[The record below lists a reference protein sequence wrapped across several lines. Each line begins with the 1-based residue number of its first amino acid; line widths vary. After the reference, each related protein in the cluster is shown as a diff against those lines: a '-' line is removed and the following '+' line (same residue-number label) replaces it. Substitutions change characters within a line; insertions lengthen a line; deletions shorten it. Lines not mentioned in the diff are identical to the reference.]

1 MNITVP
7 TSAIAGL
14 LTEGILVIAIPVI
27 LLIVWKKKTKAS
39 LKPAVAGM
47 IIFPLFG
54 ILLKAIPGYFLLMAD
69 NPVSRVLNSNIWLYS
84 IIGGGLLA
92 GIFEEG
98 GRFVAFKFFLKK
110 YRSNKDAISYG
121 IGHGGFESAYMG
133 LAAFNYVILALTV
146 NAAGMGVLTAGLDEA
161 NTAAVTAQIQSIAA
175 TPFYVPAVL
184 GVVERISAIVFH
196 ISMSVLDLAA
206 AREKKYLPLFPL
218 AILLHTLMNSMT
230 GFVLAGMISTI
241 ALECMLAAYS
251 AVMAFFAYRLY
262 KKSDEE
268 EKAVVNEQLTVD
280 S

>member
-146 NAAGMGVLTAGLDEA
+146 NTAGMGVLTAGLDEA

-218 AILLHTLMNSMT
+218 AILLHTLMNSMI
-230 GFVLAGMISTI
+230 GFVMAGMISTI

-262 KKSDEE
+262 KKLGEE
-268 EKAVVNEQLTVD
+268 EKAEINE
-280 S
+280 

>member
-1 MNITVP
+1 MDITVP

-98 GRFVAFKFFLKK
+98 GRFVAFKFFLKE

-133 LAAFNYVILALTV
+133 FAAFNYVILALTV
-146 NAAGMGVLTAGLDEA
+146 NAAGMGALTAGLDEA

-218 AILLHTLMNSMT
+218 AILLHTLMNSMI
-230 GFVLAGMISTI
+230 GFVMAGMISTI
-241 ALECMLAAYS
+241 ALECILAAYS

-262 KKSDEE
+262 KKLGEE
-268 EKAVVNEQLTVD
+268 EKAEINE
-280 S
+280 

>member
-1 MNITVP
+1 MDITVP

-184 GVVERISAIVFH
+184 GVIERISAIVFH

-218 AILLHTLMNSMT
+218 AILLHTLMNSMI
-230 GFVLAGMISTI
+230 GFVMAGMISTI

-251 AVMAFFAYRLY
+251 TVMAFFAYRLY
-262 KKSDEE
+262 KKLGEE
-268 EKAVVNEQLTVD
+268 EKAEINK
-280 S
+280 

>member
-1 MNITVP
+1 MDITIP

-14 LTEGILVIAIPVI
+14 LTEGILVIAIPII

-39 LKPAVAGM
+39 LKPAVTGM

-54 ILLKAIPGYFLLMAD
+54 ILLKAIPAYFMLMAD
-69 NPVSRVLNSNIWLYS
+69 NPVSRALNSNIWLYS

-98 GRFVAFKFFLKK
+98 GRFVAFKFILKK

-133 LAAFNYVILALTV
+133 LAALSYVIIAVTV
-146 NAAGMGVLTAGLDEA
+146 NTLGIEALTAGLDE
-161 NTAAVTAQIQSIAA
+161 TSTYSVVVQVESIAA
-175 TPFYVPAVL
+175 TPFYSPAVL
-184 GVVERISAIVFH
+184 GVIERMAAITFH

-218 AILLHTLMNSMT
+218 AILLHTLMNSMI
-230 GFVLAGMISTI
+230 GFVLSGMTSAIT
-241 ALECMLAAYS
+241 LECILAAYS

-262 KKSDEE
+262 KKLGEE
-268 EKAVVNEQLTVD
+268 EKAEINE
-280 S
+280 

>member
-1 MNITVP
+1 MDITVP

-262 KKSDEE
+262 KKPGEE

>member
-1 MNITVP
+1 MDITVP

-69 NPVSRVLNSNIWLYS
+69 NPVSRALNSNIWLYS

-98 GRFVAFKFFLKK
+98 GRFVAFKFILKK

-161 NTAAVTAQIQSIAA
+161 NTAAVTTQIQSIAA

-218 AILLHTLMNSMT
+218 AILLHTLMNSMI

-262 KKSDEE
+262 KKPDEE

>member
-1 MNITVP
+1 MDITVP

-39 LKPAVAGM
+39 LKPAITGM

-133 LAAFNYVILALTV
+133 FAAFNYVILALTV

-206 AREKKYLPLFPL
+206 AREKKYLPLLPL
-218 AILLHTLMNSMT
+218 AILLHTLMNSMI
-230 GFVLAGMISTI
+230 GFVMAGMISTI
-241 ALECMLAAYS
+241 ALECILAAYS
-251 AVMAFFAYRLY
+251 AVMAFFAHRLY
-262 KKSDEE
+262 KKLGEE
-268 EKAVVNEQLTVD
+268 EKAEINE
-280 S
+280 

>member
-218 AILLHTLMNSMT
+218 AILLHTLMNSMI

-262 KKSDEE
+262 KKPDEE

>member
-1 MNITVP
+1 METTVP

-27 LLIVWKKKTKAS
+27 LLIVWKKKTKTS
-39 LKPAVAGM
+39 LKPAVTGM

-54 ILLKAIPGYFLLMAD
+54 ILLKAIPGYFLLAAD
-69 NPVSRVLNSNIWLYS
+69 NPVSRALNSNIWLYS

-98 GRFVAFKFFLKK
+98 GRFVAFKFILKK

-146 NAAGMGVLTAGLDEA
+146 NAAGMGVITAGLDEA
-161 NTAAVTAQIQSIAA
+161 NTAAVTAQIQSIAE

-184 GVVERISAIVFH
+184 GVIERMAAITFH

-218 AILLHTLMNSMT
+218 AILLHTLMNSMI

-241 ALECMLAAYS
+241 VLECILEAYS
-251 AVMAFFAYRLY
+251 AVTAFFAYRLY
-262 KKSDEE
+262 KKLGAE
-268 EKAVVNEQLTVD
+268 EKAEINE
-280 S
+280 

>member
-1 MNITVP
+1 MDITVP
-7 TSAIAGL
+7 TGAIAGL

-218 AILLHTLMNSMT
+218 AILLHTLMNSMI
-230 GFVLAGMISTI
+230 GFVLADMISTI

-262 KKSDEE
+262 KKLGEE
-268 EKAVVNEQLTVD
+268 EKAEINE
-280 S
+280 

>member
-1 MNITVP
+1 MDITVK
-7 TSAIAGL
+7 TSTIAGL

-27 LLIVWKKKTKAS
+27 LLIIWKKKTKVS
-39 LKPAVAGM
+39 LKPAVTGM
-47 IIFPLFG
+47 IVFPLFG

-69 NPVSRVLNSNIWLYS
+69 NAVSRALNSNIWLYS

-92 GIFEEG
+92 GIFEES
-98 GRFVAFKFFLKK
+98 GRFLAFKLVLKK

-121 IGHGGFESAYMG
+121 IGHGGFESAYLG

-146 NAAGMGVLTAGLDEA
+146 NSAGMGVLTAGLDEA

-218 AILLHTLMNSMT
+218 AILLHTLMNSMI
-230 GFVLAGMISTI
+230 GFVMAGMISTI
-241 ALECMLAAYS
+241 ALECILAAYS

-262 KKSDEE
+262 KKLGEE
-268 EKAVVNEQLTVD
+268 EKAEINE
-280 S
+280 

>member
-218 AILLHTLMNSMT
+218 AILLHTLMNSMI

-251 AVMAFFAYRLY
+251 AVIAFFAYRLY
-262 KKSDEE
+262 KKPDEE